1 MGRGER
7 FITLTDKFMLLYSLL
22 GVSILL
28 ILVCFGIIF
37 INNNR
42 HSVAFKSKVLQLQ
55 ETQQQLSILR
65 SEVGEMRTGMLSI
78 GKRLVAVEQ
87 RNQEL
92 AQLQDAQKYDDPD
105 AKIYSRAVK
114 MVELGADIEEIIREC
129 ELPRAEAELLMSL
142 HQQKGAN

>member
-1 MGRGER
+1 
-7 FITLTDKFMLLYSLL
+7 MLLLSLVISAL
-22 GVSILL
+22 GL
-28 ILVCFGIIF
+28 ILVCFVILYGLKKKI
-37 INNNR
+37 
-42 HSVAFKSKVLQLQ
+42 AYAADK
-55 ETQQQLSILR
+55 TQQHLDKALQQNSILR
-65 SEVGEMRTGMLSI
+65 SEVAEMRAGMLSI

-92 AQLQDAQKYDDPD
+92 AQQQDAQKYDDPD

-142 HQQKGAN
+142 HNQKGR